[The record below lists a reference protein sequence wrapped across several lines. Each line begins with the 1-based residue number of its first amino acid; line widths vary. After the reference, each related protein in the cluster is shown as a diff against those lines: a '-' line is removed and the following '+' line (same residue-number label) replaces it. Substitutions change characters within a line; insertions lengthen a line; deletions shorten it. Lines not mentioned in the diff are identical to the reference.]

1 MSNGRCASRWSSSTV
16 SIRTS
21 RDSNVSGASSRQA
34 ARELRAEGELA
45 VVFTGDRAIRSL
57 NSRYRHKDSATDVLS
72 FPGEGGEEGLGDVV
86 ISIPAAGRNARK
98 LGRTVDGEIEILALH
113 GLIHVLGSRPRDG
126 RRGHGPPGGPSPATP
141 AGKVMT
147 LVSILL
153 VTLLGALS
161 VTLTTVEVAFHL
173 QKRRRLG
180 HLTHNPRA
188 EIVNAYLLDPAALLM
203 PLQIGTY
210 TAHVGLTVVLSS
222 VLFGVFGHWST
233 LVSFLVMMG
242 YLFVFRLTVPYLLV
256 RRNPER
262 ALLLLLPAFHRFAM
276 ALLPLVRPLRIRLGP
291 PLPEAASTVP
301 TVPEAPPVLDK
312 DENRLV
318 DAVARFEET
327 PVREIM
333 TPRPDMVARPA
344 TLSLADLRRVMAETR
359 YSRIPLFGE
368 GPDDIV
374 GMVEVRDLVA
384 FDGPPETQARVLA
397 RPVHL
402 VPETKKIAALLKD
415 MQGRHMSLAVVIDE
429 YGGAAG
435 LVTVE
440 DIVEELVGEIKDE
453 YDVEQEPLTVD
464 EMGAVVASGRV
475 GLGRLAE
482 VLGVDLS
489 HQEADTVGGLVTA
502 VVGRIPRA
510 GETAEYGGFAM
521 EVLDAE
527 RRRVNRVRFR
537 RLVTPEKEAAE

>member
-1 MSNGRCASRWSSSTV
+1 
-16 SIRTS
+16 
-21 RDSNVSGASSRQA
+21 
-34 ARELRAEGELA
+34 
-45 VVFTGDRAIRSL
+45 
-57 NSRYRHKDSATDVLS
+57 
-72 FPGEGGEEGLGDVV
+72 
-86 ISIPAAGRNARK
+86 
-98 LGRTVDGEIEILALH
+98 
-113 GLIHVLGSRPRDG
+113 
-126 RRGHGPPGGPSPATP
+126 
-141 AGKVMT
+141 MT

-153 VTLLGALS
+153 VTLLGAVS
-161 VTLTTVEVAFHL
+161 VTLTSVEVAFHL

-188 EIVNAYLLDPAALLM
+188 EIVNAYLLDPSALLM

-210 TAHVGLTVVLSS
+210 TTHVGLTVILSS
-222 VLFGVFGHWST
+222 ALFGVFGHWAT
-233 LVSFLVMMG
+233 LASFLVMMG

-262 ALLLLLPAFHRFAM
+262 ALLVLLPAFHRFAA
-276 ALLPLVRPLRIRLGP
+276 ALQPLVRPLRVRLGP
-291 PLPEAASTVP
+291 PLPEKPAP
-301 TVPEAPPVLDK
+301 TPMAPEAPPVLDK

-318 DAVARFEET
+318 DAVARFEDT

-344 TLSLADLRRVMAETR
+344 SITLGELRRVMAETR

-384 FDGPPETQARVLA
+384 FEGSPDTAARDLA

-402 VPETKKIAALLKD
+402 VPETRKIAALLRD
-415 MQGRHMSLAVVIDE
+415 MQGRHASLAVVIDE

-453 YDVEQEPLTVD
+453 YDVEAEPLSVD
-464 EMGAVVASGRV
+464 DEGAVTASGRV
-475 GLGRLAE
+475 GLSRLAE
-482 VLGVDLS
+482 VLGADLS
-489 HQEADTVGGLVTA
+489 HEEADTVGGLVTA
-502 VVGRIPRA
+502 VVGRVPRP

-537 RLVTPEKEAAE
+537 RLTQGKKEATQ

>member
-1 MSNGRCASRWSSSTV
+1 
-16 SIRTS
+16 
-21 RDSNVSGASSRQA
+21 
-34 ARELRAEGELA
+34 
-45 VVFTGDRAIRSL
+45 
-57 NSRYRHKDSATDVLS
+57 
-72 FPGEGGEEGLGDVV
+72 
-86 ISIPAAGRNARK
+86 
-98 LGRTVDGEIEILALH
+98 
-113 GLIHVLGSRPRDG
+113 
-126 RRGHGPPGGPSPATP
+126 
-141 AGKVMT
+141 MT

-153 VTLLGALS
+153 VTLLGAVS

-180 HLTHNPRA
+180 HLTHNSRA
-188 EIVNAYLLDPAALLM
+188 EIVNAYLLDPPALLM

-210 TAHVGLTVVLSS
+210 TAHVGLTVILSS
-222 VLFGVFGHWST
+222 VLFGVFGHWSIFA
-233 LVSFLVMMG
+233 SFLVMVG

-262 ALLLLLPAFHRFAM
+262 ALLVLLPVFHGFAT
-276 ALLPLVRPLRIRLGP
+276 ALLPLVRPLRLRLGP
-291 PLPEAASTVP
+291 PLPDPAHSTP

-344 TLSLADLRRVMAETR
+344 TISLADLRLVMAETR
-359 YSRIPLFGE
+359 YSRIPLYGE

-384 FDGPPETQARVLA
+384 FDGPPETLARVLA

-402 VPETKKIAALLKD
+402 VPETRKIAALLKD
-415 MQGRHMSLAVVIDE
+415 MQGRHASLAVVIDE

-435 LVTVE
+435 IVTVE

-464 EMGAVVASGRV
+464 AEGVVVASGRV

-482 VLGVDLS
+482 VLGTDLS
-489 HQEADTVGGLVTA
+489 HNEADTVGGLITA
-502 VVGRIPRA
+502 VVGRVPRP

-521 EVLDAE
+521 EVMDAE

-537 RLVTPEKEAAE
+537 RLVPQKKEAAE